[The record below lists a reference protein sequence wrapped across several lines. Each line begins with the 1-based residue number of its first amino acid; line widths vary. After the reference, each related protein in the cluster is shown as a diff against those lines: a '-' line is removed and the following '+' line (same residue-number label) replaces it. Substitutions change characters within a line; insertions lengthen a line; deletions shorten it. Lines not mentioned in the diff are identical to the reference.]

1 MTAIIVI
8 VVAAAVVIGF
18 GTLLGGPLVGGI
30 LGAIAIIAALV
41 WVFLL
46 AGSKTSGGEVV
57 RETHEQELLG
67 PGDPDD
73 PNR

>member
-1 MTAIIVI
+1 VTVIIVI

-30 LGAIAIIAALV
+30 IGAIAIIAALV

-46 AGSKTSGGEVV
+46 AGSRTSGGEVV
-57 RETHEQELLG
+57 RETHKQEFLG
-67 PGDPDD
+67 PGGPDD